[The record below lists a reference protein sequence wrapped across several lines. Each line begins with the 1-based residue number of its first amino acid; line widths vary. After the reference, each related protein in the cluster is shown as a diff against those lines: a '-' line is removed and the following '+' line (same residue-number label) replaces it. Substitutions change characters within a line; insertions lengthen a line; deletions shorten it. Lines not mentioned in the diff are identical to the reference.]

1 MGKHTKYSLDNI
13 IRKVKSR
20 FINSAL
26 NYINTQFK
34 NKNRKLLKI
43 ICNQSKEI
51 NRNKN
56 ILWLK
61 NTMKNVF
68 YEDISNK
75 ANNTNKNY
83 NRELIDIIYKEKDEE
98 KVIEL
103 LNLTVGEFMKL
114 YCSKNKINDMKQLD
128 EVIKELKKEGESDI
142 NYLKCAKNTLQ
153 LKLDSTNFIVKFLE
167 RDEGDSEIHYTTYYT
182 TVFIMNNFKNYDEID
197 IDKSNIIYKPFNN
210 RSHIQSN
217 IICRI
222 EY

>member
-128 EVIKELKKEGESDI
+128 EVINELKKEGESDI
-142 NYLKCAKNTLQ
+142 YYLNKFKRVSENFESIIKD
-153 LKLDSTNFIVKFLE
+153 LKSRE
-167 RDEGDSEIHYTTYYT
+167 R
-182 TVFIMNNFKNYDEID
+182 K
-197 IDKSNIIYKPFNN
+197 KIY
-210 RSHIQSN
+210 H
-217 IICRI
+217 
-222 EY
+222 